1 MNLGIT
7 GHRPQKLFIADP
19 YSAENYKKLV
29 DFYKS
34 IYPRLGSNLEIYS
47 GMALGAD
54 QAAAEAA
61 LDMGIPYYALV
72 PFKGQENMWRHESKV
87 KYSYLLNGAE
97 AIICLHDRQPR
108 DKNEAVT
115 LLNKRNEAIVDNSDN
130 VLALW
135 NGEESGTANC
145 MRYANKQ
152 GINVWNC
159 WKDWLEFRNG

>member
-7 GHRPQKLFIADP
+7 GHRPQKLFVTDP
-19 YSAENYKKLV
+19 YSKVNYEKLV
-29 DFYKS
+29 SFYKS
-34 IYPRLGSNLEIYS
+34 LFVRFGDNLEIYS

-72 PFKGQENMWRHESKV
+72 PFKDQDSYWVHDSKV
-87 KYSYLLNGAE
+87 KYQYLLNGAA
-97 AIICLHDRQPR
+97 AIICLHDRKPR
-108 DKNEAVT
+108 DKNEAVR

-130 VLALW
+130 LLALW

-145 MRYANKQ
+145 IRYANSQ
-152 GINVWNC
+152 DITVWNC
-159 WKDWLEFRNG
+159 WKDWENYR